1 MRKSCTSQ
9 SSYSCRTLNS
19 LYQILPKSH
28 SRSQSYQYYG
38 FHKFQLLNHSNVIW
52 ISLYQSNMRISPT
65 SRVGLKHS
73 KVKKACDSPFFLLNH
88 SKVKPQVSI
97 LSHVGLSSLLPSHS
111 EVTGPQKYWS
121 LSFST
126 VRTVQITSQQKSTY
140 THMHACVHMHTPLHN
155 HMHVYT
161 HAHTH
166 THTHTHTED
175 WKGFSLKAVY
185 MDREDF
191 LKDIPIVHVREEWTF
206 LCTVYKHTHA
216 CVCTHMLTHTHTFT
230 HTRGLEGLE
239 GCAVYMDRE
248 VFLKDIQ
255 IVHLTEEWTFLLTAD
270 ICMLPTH
277 SLRVSITR
285 FSWRT
290 FQLSKIEKHEHFC
303 AQYESE
309 ESASAGWTTLS
320 MGIHTLKSPD
330 TGLRLTR
337 LFSRV
342 LILTPVSL
350 SSNFSPAP
358 SACPLF

>member
-1 MRKSCTSQ
+1 
-9 SSYSCRTLNS
+9 
-19 LYQILPKSH
+19 
-28 SRSQSYQYYG
+28 
-38 FHKFQLLNHSNVIW
+38 
-52 ISLYQSNMRISPT
+52 MRISPT

-97 LSHVGLSSLLPSHS
+97 LSHVGFSSLLPSHS

-161 HAHTH
+161 HTH

-206 LCTVYKHTHA
+206 LCTVYTHTCMCMHTHA
-216 CVCTHMLTHTHTFT
+216 YTHAHIHTHKRTGRAWRLCCIHGSWSFP
-230 HTRGLEGLE
+230 EGHSNCPSYRRMNISAHSRQLY
-239 GCAVYMDRE
+239 VTYSQLKSQHHK
-248 VFLKDIQ
+248 VFLKDIP
-255 IVHLTEEWTFLLTAD
+255 IVQD
-270 ICMLPTH
+270 
-277 SLRVSITR
+277 R
-285 FSWRT
+285 
-290 FQLSKIEKHEHFC
+290 
-303 AQYESE
+303 
-309 ESASAGWTTLS
+309 
-320 MGIHTLKSPD
+320 
-330 TGLRLTR
+330 
-337 LFSRV
+337 
-342 LILTPVSL
+342 
-350 SSNFSPAP
+350 
-358 SACPLF
+358 